1 MARNKYDVDEELDR
15 HLDFGRLKRALV
27 YIRPHQAMMLLAFA
41 ISAIGSVLSLLS
53 PMFLREAIDEAM
65 PNKDVQYL
73 IRLAF
78 FTLLTILA
86 SSILSGVRGFLMS
99 KIGQDIIY
107 RIRDDLFRHL
117 QKLPFSYY
125 DSRPHGKILVRVVN
139 YVNNVSDSL
148 TNGIINAVI
157 DILNIIFITVFMFIL
172 NAELALIVLI
182 GLPVLLAF
190 VFLIKNVQKKAH
202 LLANNKNSNLT
213 AYTCENIQGV
223 KVVEIFDRQDRNL
236 KIYEGLNSSYR
247 KAWYKMAFMSTLP
260 SLVSENLKRWVV
272 SLIYLAGVIW
282 LAPTDGGTAIEIGVL
297 LAMASYASRF
307 WDPIISLA
315 NIYNDFLTSASYL
328 ERIFQTMDEPVD
340 IADSETARPIEN
352 MKGMVEFKNVNFAYE
367 RDIRILKD
375 ISFKVNPGESVALVG
390 PTGSGKSTIV
400 NLISRFYNVTSGQL
414 LIDGVD
420 INDITIH
427 SLRSQMGIMLQDS
440 FIFSG
445 TIADN
450 IRYGKLDATMDEIKA
465 ACRAVCADE
474 FIEDFPDGYETEVNE
489 RGGMLSQGQKQ
500 LIAFART
507 MLSNPAI
514 LILDEATSSIDAK
527 TERLLQI
534 GIESLLKGRTS
545 FIIAHRLSTIK
556 HCDKIMFI
564 QDGQIIE
571 CGNHDE
577 LMAKKGAYYRLCS
590 AQDSEV

>member
-15 HLDFGRLKRALV
+15 HLDFGRLKRAFV
-27 YIRPHQAMMLLAFA
+27 YLRPHKKFMLLAFVV
-41 ISAIGSVLSLLS
+41 SALGSVLGLLS
-53 PMFLREAIDEAM
+53 PMFLQEAIDEAM
-65 PNKDVQYL
+65 PNKDVQHL
-73 IRLAF
+73 VRLGI

-86 SSILSGVRGFLMS
+86 SSVLSGVRGFIMS
-99 KIGQDIIY
+99 RIGQNIIY
-107 RIRDDLFRHL
+107 RIREDLFRHL

-236 KIYEGLNSSYR
+236 KIYEGLNRAYR
-247 KAWYKMAFMSTLP
+247 KAWYKMAFMSNLP

-340 IADSETARPIEN
+340 IADSETARPLEN
-352 MKGMVEFKNVNFAYE
+352 MKGMVEFKKVNFAYE
-367 RDIRILKD
+367 RDIRVLKD

-507 MLSNPAI
+507 MLCNPAV

-577 LMAKKGAYYRLCS
+577 LMAKKGAYYRLCN
-590 AQDSEV
+590 AQDREI

>member
-27 YIRPHQAMMLLAFA
+27 YIRPHRATMLLAFA
-41 ISAIGSVLSLLS
+41 ISAIASILGLLS
-53 PMFLREAIDEAM
+53 PMFLQEAIDEAM
-65 PNKDVQYL
+65 PNKDVQHL
-73 IRLAF
+73 LRLAL

-86 SSILSGVRGFLMS
+86 SSILGGVRGFIMA
-99 KIGQDIIY
+99 KIGQNIIY
-107 RIRDDLFRHL
+107 RIREDLFGHL

-148 TNGIINAVI
+148 TNGIINALI

-172 NAELALIVLI
+172 NAELALIVLV
-182 GLPVLLAF
+182 GLPILLAF
-190 VFLIKNVQKKAH
+190 VFMIKNVQKKAH

-223 KVVEIFDRQDRNL
+223 KVVEIFNRQERNL
-236 KIYEGLNSSYR
+236 NIYEGLNSAYR
-247 KAWYKMAFMSTLP
+247 MAWYKMAFLSSVP
-260 SLVSENLKRWVV
+260 SLVSENLKQWVV
-272 SLIYLAGVIW
+272 SLVYLAGVIW
-282 LAPTDGGTAIEIGVL
+282 LAPAGGGEVIEIGVL

-315 NIYNDFLTSASYL
+315 NIYNNFLTSASYL
-328 ERIFQTMDEPVD
+328 ERIFQTMDEPID
-340 IADSETARPIEN
+340 IADSETAQPIEN
-352 MKGMVEFKNVNFAYE
+352 MKGMVEFKNVNFSYE

-375 ISFKVNPGESVALVG
+375 ISFKVEPGESIALVG

-400 NLISRFYNVTSGQL
+400 NLISRFYNVTSGEL
-414 LIDGVD
+414 LIDGKN

-450 IRYGKLDATMDEIKA
+450 IRYGRPEATMEEVKA

-474 FIEDFPDGYETEVNE
+474 FIESFPKGYETEVNE

-507 MLSNPAI
+507 MLCAPPI
-514 LILDEATSSIDAK
+514 LILDEAPSSIDAK

-564 QDGQIIE
+564 QDGQIVE
-571 CGNHDE
+571 CGTHDE
-577 LMAKKGAYYRLCS
+577 LIAKQGAYYRLCR
-590 AQDSEV
+590 AQDSEI

>member
-27 YIRPHQAMMLLAFA
+27 YIRPHGKMMLLAFT
-41 ISAIGSVLSLLS
+41 ISAVASVLGLLS
-53 PMFLREAIDEAM
+53 PLFLQEAIDEAM
-65 PNKDVQYL
+65 PNKDVQHL
-73 IRLAF
+73 IRLAV

-86 SSILSGVRGFLMS
+86 SSILSGVRGFIMS
-99 KIGQDIIY
+99 RIGQDIIY
-107 RIRDDLFRHL
+107 RIRADLFEHL

-148 TNGIINAVI
+148 TNGIINALI
-157 DILNIIFITVFMFIL
+157 DILNIIFITVFMFFL
-172 NAELALIVLI
+172 NAELALIVLV

-202 LLANNKNSNLT
+202 LIANNKNSNLT

-223 KVVEIFDRQDRNL
+223 KVVEIFNRQDKNL
-236 KIYEGLNSSYR
+236 GIFEGLNSAYR
-247 KAWYKMAFMSTLP
+247 RAWYKMALLTSVP
-260 SLVSENLKRWVV
+260 SLVSENLKQWVV
-272 SLIYLAGVIW
+272 SLVYLAGVIW
-282 LAPTDGGTAIEIGVL
+282 LTPAGGTAIEIGVL

-315 NIYNDFLTSASYL
+315 NIYNNFLTSASYL
-328 ERIFQTMDEPVD
+328 ERIFQTMDEPID
-340 IADSETARPIEN
+340 IADSENARPIEN
-352 MKGMVEFKNVNFAYE
+352 MKGMVEFSKVNFAYE

-375 ISFKVNPGESVALVG
+375 ISFKVNPGESIALVG

-400 NLISRFYNVTSGQL
+400 NLISRFYNVTSGEL

-450 IRYGKLDATMDEIKA
+450 IRYGRPDATMEEVKA

-474 FIEDFPDGYETEVNE
+474 FIEAFPKGYETEVNE

-556 HCDKIMFI
+556 HCDRIMFI
-564 QDGQIIE
+564 QNGQIIE
-571 CGNHDE
+571 VGNHDE
-577 LMAKKGAYYRLCS
+577 LMAKKGAYYRLCR
-590 AQDSEV
+590 AQESEI

>member
-15 HLDFGRLKRALV
+15 HLDFGRLKRAFV
-27 YIRPHQAMMLLAFA
+27 YLRPHKKFMLLAFVV
-41 ISAIGSVLSLLS
+41 SALGSVLGLLS
-53 PMFLREAIDEAM
+53 PMFLQEAIDEAM
-65 PNKDVQYL
+65 PNKDVQHL
-73 IRLAF
+73 VRLGI

-86 SSILSGVRGFLMS
+86 SSVLSGVRGFIMS
-99 KIGQDIIY
+99 RIGQNIIY
-107 RIRDDLFRHL
+107 RIREDLFRHL

-236 KIYEGLNSSYR
+236 KIYEGLNRAYR
-247 KAWYKMAFMSTLP
+247 KAWYKMAFMSNLP

-340 IADSETARPIEN
+340 IADSETARPLEN
-352 MKGMVEFKNVNFAYE
+352 MKGMVEFKKVNFAYE
-367 RDIRILKD
+367 RDIRVLKD

-507 MLSNPAI
+507 MLCNPAV

-577 LMAKKGAYYRLCS
+577 LMAKKGAYYRLCN
-590 AQDSEV
+590 AQDSEI

>member
-27 YIRPHQAMMLLAFA
+27 YIRPYKTMMLLAFV
-41 ISAIGSVLSLLS
+41 ISALGSVLGLLS
-53 PMFLREAIDEAM
+53 PMFLQEAIDEAM
-65 PNKDVQYL
+65 PNKDVQHL
-73 IRLAF
+73 IRLAV

-86 SSILSGVRGFLMS
+86 SSILSGVRGFIMS
-99 KIGQDIIY
+99 RIGQNIIY
-107 RIRDDLFRHL
+107 RIREDLFRHL

-236 KIYEGLNSSYR
+236 KIYEGLNRAYR
-247 KAWYKMAFMSTLP
+247 KAWYKMAFMSNLP

-340 IADSETARPIEN
+340 IADSETARPLEN
-352 MKGMVEFKNVNFAYE
+352 MKGMVEFKKVNFAYE
-367 RDIRILKD
+367 RDIRVLKD

-445 TIADN
+445 TISDN
-450 IRYGKLDATMDEIKA
+450 IRYGKLGATMDEIKA

-507 MLSNPAI
+507 MLCNPAI

-577 LMAKKGAYYRLCS
+577 LMAKKGAYYRLCN
-590 AQDSEV
+590 AQDREI

>member
-65 PNKDVQYL
+65 PNKDVQHL

-139 YVNNVSDSL
+139 YVNNVSASL
-148 TNGIINAVI
+148 TNGIINALI

-182 GLPVLLAF
+182 GLPVLLGF

>member
-27 YIRPHQAMMLLAFA
+27 YIRPYKMSMLLAFV
-41 ISAIGSVLSLLS
+41 ISAIGSVLGLLS
-53 PMFLREAIDEAM
+53 PMFLQEAIDEAM
-65 PNKDVQYL
+65 PNKDVQHL
-73 IRLAF
+73 IRLAL

-86 SSILSGVRGFLMS
+86 SSILSGVRGFIMS
-99 KIGQDIIY
+99 KLGQNIIY
-107 RIRDDLFRHL
+107 RIREDLFEHL
-117 QKLPFSYY
+117 QRLPFSYY

-236 KIYEGLNSSYR
+236 KIYERLNSAYR
-247 KAWYKMAFMSTLP
+247 KAWYKMAFMSSLP
-260 SLVSENLKRWVV
+260 SLVSENLKRLVV

-282 LAPTDGGTAIEIGVL
+282 LAPSDGGTAIEIGVL

-315 NIYNDFLTSASYL
+315 NIYNNFLTSASYL

-340 IADSETARPIEN
+340 IADSDTARPIDN

-375 ISFKVNPGESVALVG
+375 ISFRVNPGESIALVG

-450 IRYGKLDATMDEIKA
+450 IRYGRPDATMEEVKA
-465 ACRAVCADE
+465 ACHAVCADE
-474 FIEDFPDGYETEVNE
+474 FIEEFPDGYETEVNE

-500 LIAFART
+500 LLAFART
-507 MLSNPAI
+507 MLCNPAI

-577 LMAKKGAYYRLCS
+577 LMAKKGAYYRLCN
-590 AQDSEV
+590 AQDSEI

>member
-27 YIRPHQAMMLLAFA
+27 YIRPYKTMMLLAFV
-41 ISAIGSVLSLLS
+41 ISALGSVLGLLS
-53 PMFLREAIDEAM
+53 PMFLQEAIDEAM
-65 PNKDVQYL
+65 PNKDVQHL
-73 IRLAF
+73 IRLAV

-86 SSILSGVRGFLMS
+86 SSILSGVRGFIMS
-99 KIGQDIIY
+99 RIGQNIIY
-107 RIRDDLFRHL
+107 RIREDLFRHL

-139 YVNNVSDSL
+139 YVNNVSASL
-148 TNGIINAVI
+148 TNGIINALI

-182 GLPVLLAF
+182 GLPVLLGF